1 MWLNK
6 KRYNQYLDFGYIEK
20 KMEKMPDGDGVLH
33 DMEEI
38 PKESVVFFRK
48 LANASSIS
56 DLADY
61 SKKGI
66 VELIDLM
73 LNSMQMVHYICSLAN
88 DDTILGDSEHLKRCM
103 RERRLAAMRRVL

>member
-1 MWLNK
+1 MWLNE

-20 KMEKMPDGDGVLH
+20 KMQEMPDGDAVLR

-38 PKESVVFFRK
+38 PKESVVFFQN

-56 DLADY
+56 ELADY

-66 VELIDLM
+66 VEQIDLL
-73 LNSMQMVHYICSLAN
+73 LNSIQMVHYICTLAN
-88 DDTILGDSEHLKRCM
+88 DDTILGNSENLKRCM